1 MSDEIP
7 EKLQYNM
14 LGDDQ
19 SSETDKIAKYTGDVD
34 WSYLKP
40 HFKNEAMIYVDPEL
54 TLSDVAEVFV
64 HDDREKVQAWLK
76 TADLVKPSSLHAE
89 WWEYDET
96 RFTAVVIS
104 PFVLAQP
111 LPKDK
116 VSTEDNGREES

>member
-1 MSDEIP
+1 MSDKSP
-7 EKLQYNM
+7 EKLQYKM

-19 SSETDKIAKYTGDVD
+19 NSETEKIAKYTGDVD
-34 WSYLKP
+34 WTYLKP
-40 HFKNEAMIYVDPEL
+40 HFNNGAMIYVDPEL

-64 HDDREKVQAWLK
+64 QDDKEKVQVWLK

-96 RFTAVVIS
+96 RFTAVVVN

-111 LPKDK
+111 LSKDSA
-116 VSTEDNGREES
+116 STEVPKS